1 MATATQPSSA
11 QPASMFGMPG
21 ITRPIETK
29 ENNDGA
35 TVTLASGS
43 STTQTG
49 LIPFRQTDVIYGWIL
64 ETAYANTLTPGTGT
78 ITVGDYFPDSFLGN
92 VQLNMQNQFSTI
104 NVESGIDLALFQLL
118 RPMRKADRRNSSWA
132 NPAAGLY
139 NTTTNPVTASNYSN
153 SSTAVRRRYELPAGM
168 WFDRYFELDP
178 NGNALNSQP
187 LSVFVSPQYM
197 AGTARIVTPQLT
209 FAPLAG
215 TTADLGPYTKT
226 GVATIASTATESWR
240 RVGIYQPQ
248 GQADSPP
255 VFNWQYVRKTQRFSL
270 SGVSTANL
278 NVPLNGQI
286 LGLYVRLYDP
296 SANSSLGAPID
307 VSSGGVVSECDI
319 VYGSGLYRYQDT
331 TTDTIARNIS
341 KHGYTITK
349 GTLMWDFGQDEQD
362 NVTNRYALNTMNTSG
377 IQIQLTF
384 TGAQSSTAYATVGVE
399 ALQYVEL

>member
-1 MATATQPSSA
+1 MATTTQPSSVA
-11 QPASMFGMPG
+11 PASMFGMPG
-21 ITRPIETK
+21 VTRPITTK

-35 TVTLASGS
+35 TVTLASGT

-49 LIPFRQTDVIYGWIL
+49 LIPFRQTDVIYGWEL
-64 ETAYANTLTPGTGT
+64 QVSHALTLTPGTGT

-104 NVESGIDLALFQLL
+104 NVASGIDLALFQLL
-118 RPMRKADRRNSSWA
+118 RPMRKSDRRDVLFA
-132 NPAAGLY
+132 NPTSMY
-139 NTTTNPVTASNYSN
+139 NAQTNAITASNYTN
-153 SSTAVRRRYELPAGM
+153 SSTTVARRYELPAGL
-168 WFDRYFELDP
+168 WFDQYFELDP
-178 NGNALNSQP
+178 NGNP
-187 LSVFVSPQYM
+187 LTSAPLRAFVSPQYM

-226 GVATIASTATESWR
+226 GVATISGTTTENWR

-255 VFNWQYVRKTQRFSL
+255 VFNWQYVRKTQTFSL
-270 SGVSTANL
+270 SGVSSSNL
-278 NVPLNGQI
+278 NIPLNGQI

-296 SANSSLGAPID
+296 SANSSLGAPIA
-307 VSSGGVVSECDI
+307 VSSVTESDI
-319 VYGSGLYRYQDT
+319 VYGSGLFRYQDT
-331 TTDTIARNIS
+331 YVDAQARTIA
-341 KHGYTITK
+341 KHNALLTK
-349 GTLMWDFGQDEQD
+349 GILAWDFALDEQD
-362 NVTNRYALNTMNTSG
+362 AITNRYALNTMNTSG

-384 TGAQSSTAYATVGVE
+384 SGTQSSTAYAVVGVE

>member
-1 MATATQPSSA
+1 MATATQPTSA

-21 ITRPIETK
+21 VTRPIETK

-64 ETAYANTLTPGTGT
+64 ETTAATTLTPGTGT
-78 ITVGDYFPDSFLGN
+78 ITAGDYFPDSYLAN

-104 NVESGIDLALFQLL
+104 NVESGIDLALFQLM
-118 RPMRKADRRNSSWA
+118 RPMRKSDRRNALFA
-132 NPAAGLY
+132 NPATIY
-139 NTTTNPVTASNYSN
+139 NTTTNPVTASNYTN
-153 SSTAVRRRYELPAGM
+153 SSTSVKRRYELPAGL

-178 NGNALNSQP
+178 NGNALTAQP

-209 FAPLAG
+209 YAPLAG
-215 TTADLGPYTKT
+215 TTADIGPYTKT
-226 GVATIASTATESWR
+226 GVATISSTVTENWR
-240 RVGIYQPQ
+240 RLGIYQPQ
-248 GQADSPP
+248 GAADSPP

-270 SGVSTANL
+270 SGVSSANL

-296 SANSSLGAPID
+296 SANTSLGAPID
-307 VSSGGVVSECDI
+307 VSAGGVVSECDI
-319 VYGSGLYRYQDT
+319 VYGSGLFRYQDN

-341 KHGYTITK
+341 KGHGSITK
-349 GTLMWDFGQDEQD
+349 GTLMWDFATDEQD
-362 NVTNRYALNTMNTSG
+362 QITNRYALNTMNTSG

-384 TGAQSSTAYATVGVE
+384 TGAQSSTTYATVGVE